1 MGLSNYKPV
10 DISVIAD
17 EIILTETQLLDKKLV
32 KYFKRKQESPLD
44 ILIKLVKKEKSTEKQ
59 EILNKDRND
68 KKSQL
73 YKFIKPVYF

>member
-1 MGLSNYKPV
+1 MLG
-10 DISVIAD
+10 SV
-17 EIILTETQLLDKKLV
+17 DKKLV

-68 KKSQL
+68 KKS
-73 YKFIKPVYF
+73 